1 MDGISAS
8 DPDTLLLYTWLARVV
23 ERATLSLVI
32 VSMALILT
40 VVLWKKIQS
49 IDFSVAREEGQ
60 ISASITFAM
69 PVFLLL
75 TVILFA
81 FISFSHPIQVEWK
94 SGNVAVGDSVPT
106 EVAGEPNGG
115 TEVKV
120 VGYSPSEDEQ
130 LQNALALN
138 ALTSVSRQLQQFVAQ
153 QTIDEELARHIE
165 RLARV
170 ERALFSTKKQM
181 AESGFTRDQITEC
194 RAAISSGEV
203 LSPTC
208 DRYKQMTRGE
218 LE

>member
-1 MDGISAS
+1 
-8 DPDTLLLYTWLARVV
+8 
-23 ERATLSLVI
+23 
-32 VSMALILT
+32 MALMLT

-49 IDFSVAREEGQ
+49 IDFSIAREEGQ
-60 ISASITFAM
+60 ISASVTFAM

-94 SGNVAVGDSVPT
+94 SGNVAAGADAPT
-106 EVAGEPNGG
+106 EVASG
-115 TEVKV
+115 TNEFKV

-130 LQNALALN
+130 LQTALALN
-138 ALTSVSRQLQQFVAQ
+138 ALTSVSRQLQQFAVQ
-153 QTIDEELARHIE
+153 QTVDDELALHIE

-170 ERALFSTKKQM
+170 DRALFSTKNQL
-181 AESGFTRDQITEC
+181 AESGFTRNQITGC
-194 RAAISSGEV
+194 RADISSGAV

-208 DRYKQMTRGE
+208 DRYKQMTKGE